1 MTDLSNLHILNC
13 WSFIIPALYPKR
25 RPLRLASIMQNY
37 QLSFTEHAK
46 LQNVFQRTLWR
57 KQRGRVA
64 VSSSCLQQ
72 ISLPGFIL
80 LIFKLLV
87 TILISLEAGF
97 FFACCMEQCVR
108 SEFSCFFFN
117 PGFLCLEKDI
127 KSSIILLNFPLSVI
141 YVHMTTR
148 KYFVLITS
156 KIHPNYRVQNLLQ
169 NAEPATYFL
178 AEMQL

>member
-97 FFACCMEQCVR
+97 FFRLLHGVVR
-108 SEFSCFFFN
+108 SLRVFLLFFQPWFLVNRKRHKVFN
-117 PGFLCLEKDI
+117 
-127 KSSIILLNFPLSVI
+127 
-141 YVHMTTR
+141 Y
-148 KYFVLITS
+148 TS
-156 KIHPNYRVQNLLQ
+156 
-169 NAEPATYFL
+169 
-178 AEMQL
+178 